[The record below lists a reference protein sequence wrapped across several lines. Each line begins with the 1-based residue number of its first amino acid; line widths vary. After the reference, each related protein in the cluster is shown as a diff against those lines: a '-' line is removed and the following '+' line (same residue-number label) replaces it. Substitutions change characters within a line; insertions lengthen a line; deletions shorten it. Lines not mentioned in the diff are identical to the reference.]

1 MKSILNWSAAA
12 ASLIGLFF
20 TLYPATE
27 TLTPWKVT
35 FLVIIVL
42 VFLFFAVIDIKAE
55 RKNSAKSYKKDQDIN
70 NYMFNMLKN
79 SGKCEICSRDASW
92 ISDKKINRLLIE
104 KANNNE
110 LTFLVHEITDALKT
124 LKQQGATV
132 IEYGALGFDPIA
144 RFTVVNSGNHAS
156 SYVAIGRRK
165 PNEPHVIEEMD
176 SSHPT
181 YSMAVDLIRIIKI
194 ANVKIK

>member
-1 MKSILNWSAAA
+1 MKSILNWLAAA

-27 TLTPWKVT
+27 VLTPWKVT
-35 FLVIIVL
+35 VLVVIVL
-42 VFLFFAVIDIKAE
+42 VFLFFAVTDIKAE
-55 RKNSAKSYKKDQDIN
+55 RKNSAKSYDTDQDIN
-70 NYMFNMLKN
+70 NYMFDMLKN

-92 ISDKKINRLLIE
+92 ISDKRINRLLIE
-104 KANNNE
+104 KAKNNE
-110 LTFLVHEITDALKT
+110 LTFLVHEITKALKT
-124 LKQQGATV
+124 LEQQGATV

-165 PNEPHVIEEMD
+165 PNGPHVIEEMD

-181 YSMAVDLIRIIKI
+181 YSMAVDLIRIVKI
-194 ANVKIK
+194 ANAKIK